1 MTRIIN
7 FFRRNLPKKIIALIA
22 AFCMWVFVMND
33 QDPPIE
39 GSYAVPLTISNAPY
53 EFVPIF
59 NERTI
64 QIELR
69 APRSNFVNY
78 NANAFRVYANLEG
91 KGEGEY
97 QIEPQVVMPQGFE
110 LIKTKPDVVDIKLD
124 PLIQRQMPVDL
135 ITTGKVASDAAI
147 KEIRPSIDV
156 ITLVGPKSFVE
167 QVQQVLGTLNFS
179 GNSSSFDVQIS
190 LNAVDKDAVAVPMV
204 HEVPSVITVA
214 VDIESGLKK
223 KIVPVVPELSTAD
236 GWEVTKANSEPAQVE
251 IIGAESVIAP
261 IISIKTVPFTVQTGQ
276 RNFKGSL
283 KLDVPE
289 GVTVKEDEVTV
300 TATIVRK
307 PVMRD
312 LQNPVP

>member
-7 FFRRNLPKKIIALIA
+7 IFRCNLPKKIIALIA
-22 AFCMWVFVMND
+22 AFCMWVFVMSD

-39 GSYAVPLTISNAPY
+39 GSYTVPLTISNAPY

-69 APRSNFVNY
+69 APRSNFINY
-78 NANAFRVYANLEG
+78 NANAFRVYADLEG

-97 QIEPQVVMPQGFE
+97 KIEPQVVMPQGFE
-110 LIKTKPDVVDIKLD
+110 LISTKPDSVNIKLD
-124 PLIQRQMPVDL
+124 PLIQRQMPINL

-156 ITLVGPKSFVE
+156 VTLVGAKSFVE
-167 QVQQVLGTLNFS
+167 QAQQVLGTLNLN
-179 GNSSSFDVQIS
+179 GNSSSFEVQIS
-190 LNAVDKDAVAVPMV
+190 LNVVDKDALSIPMV

-236 GWEVTKANSEPAQVE
+236 GWEVTKANSDPAQIE
-251 IIGAESVIAP
+251 ITGPESVIAP
-261 IISIKTVPFTVQTGQ
+261 IISIKTVPFSVQTGQ
-276 RNFKGSL
+276 RNFKGTL
-283 KLDVPE
+283 KLDVPD
-289 GVTVKEDEVTV
+289 GVTIKDNEVTV

-312 LQNPVP
+312 SSAP